1 MDKIG
6 YNRGAGALISVKIP
20 EKVHIQKT
28 KKGGKNMAEID
39 FMDISAA
46 DIVERLVTGVEE
58 QLGEPLYPGDE
69 RRLFCEALAPVIVG
83 FINMAN
89 DSSKQRLL
97 RYARN
102 EVIDALGERMQ
113 VDRLAA
119 TAARTTLRFS
129 LAEARDRSTF
139 IPQGTRATPDGTCH
153 FATTAAV
160 TIPAGQTFVDVS
172 AECTT
177 GGAAYN
183 GYGVGAIATMTDL
196 IPYIAGVT
204 NTTQTHGG
212 DDGEP
217 QDSGGEGD
225 ERYRERVRL
234 APAKLSTAGPEASY
248 VYHAMSA
255 SPLITDVNALND
267 HEAGTVE
274 LIIMTEDGDPDEDV
288 INAVLETCNASN
300 VRPLNDK
307 LIVSGP
313 TRVEYDIELKY
324 YVTAETEQAAVT
336 AIEGDGGALDQYNEW
351 QQLKIGRDINP
362 DKLRGLCLAPTSGT
376 GALRIEITAPTF
388 TVLTER
394 QLAKFSGTLNVSHEV
409 TEE

>member
-1 MDKIG
+1 
-6 YNRGAGALISVKIP
+6 
-20 EKVHIQKT
+20 
-28 KKGGKNMAEID
+28 MADIE

-46 DIVERLVTGVEE
+46 DIVERLVTGVEN

-69 RRLFCEALAPVIVG
+69 RRLFLEALAPVIVQI
-83 FINMAN
+83 INETN
-89 DSSKQRLL
+89 DACRQRLL

-113 VDRLAA
+113 VERLAP

-129 LAEARDRSTF
+129 LAAARTRSTF

-153 FATTAAV
+153 FATTAAA
-160 TIPAGQTFVDVS
+160 TIPAGQTYVDIS

-183 GYGVGAIATMTDL
+183 GYGIGAIATITDL
-196 IPYIAGVT
+196 IPYVAGVT
-204 NTTQTHGG
+204 NLDETHGG

-217 QDSGGEGD
+217 QDSGGPGD

-234 APAKLSTAGPEASY
+234 APAKLSTAGPQSSY
-248 VYHAMSA
+248 IYHAMSA
-255 SPLITDVNALND
+255 SPLITDVNAIND

-274 LIIMTEDGDPDEDV
+274 LIIMTEDGDPSEDV
-288 INAVLETCNASN
+288 IKAVEAACNSDS

-307 LIVSGP
+307 LIVTGP
-313 TRVEYDIELKY
+313 ARVSYDIEIKY
-324 YVTAETEQAAVT
+324 YTTADTEQAAME
-336 AIEGDGGALDQYNEW
+336 AIEGAGGALDQYNEW
-351 QQLKIGRDINP
+351 QQTKIGRDINP
-362 DKLRGLCLAPTSGT
+362 DKLRALCLAPSSGT
-376 GALRIEITAPTF
+376 GAIRIDITAPAF
-388 TVLTER
+388 TELTEK
-394 QLAKFSGTLNVSHEV
+394 QLAKFSGSLKVSHEV